1 MIYWGSELII
11 GKQGRTHAPTFHSL
25 SYKDDDGSEEDA
37 VQLSYEYFQQELS
50 FGDLKE
56 DKLLSNI

>member
-25 SYKDDDGSEEDA
+25 SYKDDDGSEEDV
-37 VQLSYEYFQQELS
+37 VQLLYEYFQQELS
-50 FGDLKE
+50 FSDLKE

>member
-25 SYKDDDGSEEDA
+25 SYKDDDGSEEDV
-37 VQLSYEYFQQELS
+37 VQLLNEYFQQELS
-50 FGDLKE
+50 FSYLKE